1 MRFHAAALSA
11 LLLES
16 AASYGFSD
24 MAKSILPAKT
34 LAKRANTTD
43 IPLPINVEASQYWDG
58 ADGPWSSFPLQ
69 VGTAAQDIRVFI
81 STNGY
86 TTWTVRP
93 LGCGGEASSI
103 SGCEESRGEFF
114 LTNESLTWVPNSIFQ
129 LGLPNEMA
137 LGLDDEANYGFDTV
151 TLGWQGS
158 GGPSVQHSTIA
169 NMAYYEFWLGTFG
182 LNPQP
187 ANFTTYT
194 DPQPSFMTQLKKN
207 NTIPSLSWGYTAGN
221 QYRYSGVY
229 GSLVLGGYDQS
240 KFEPTNLTIPFGSDV
255 SRDLLVGVQAI
266 TTSDDI
272 ELSESSQSFYA
283 LIDSTVAYLYLPE
296 VICTAF
302 EENFGLVWNDYYQ
315 YYLVDDDLHKKLL
328 ADNTEVTFTLGQSTS
343 GGQTINITLP
353 YSAFDLEL
361 AFPYVAN
368 STRYFPLK
376 RAANDTQYTLGR
388 TFLQEAYVVAD
399 YERRNFTVAPCVW
412 QQNAAS
418 EIRTIF
424 SPDSKFSFD
433 GNGKSS
439 GISGGAIAGIVIGVI
454 AVIAILAA
462 ALWFL
467 RRKKQQKKYAAVELE
482 AKSFAAAQ
490 TPSGPSSPIK
500 EDPHA
505 GVNTPTGGE
514 LDSSRQI
521 HEIAGASK
529 PNAAEMDAPWRG
541 ELDAAGGHDEF
552 YGKLPQNTFEM
563 EGNNEPIFEMDATA
577 TQLHELEPDTRRQ
590 SWDSGDD
597 RGDEK
602 RYLQMQGY

>member
-1 MRFHAAALSA
+1 MRFQTAALSA
-11 LLLES
+11 LFLES
-16 AASYGFSD
+16 AASYDFSS
-24 MAKSILPAKT
+24 MARSMLPAQR
-34 LAKRANTTD
+34 LEKRANTTE

-58 ADGPWSSFPLQ
+58 ADGPW
-69 VGTAAQDIRVFI
+69 
-81 STNGY
+81 
-86 TTWTVRP
+86 P
-93 LGCGGEASSI
+93 LGCPAGTI
-103 SGCEESRGEFF
+103 TGCEESRGELF
-114 LTNESLTWVPNSIFQ
+114 LTNQSLTWVPNSIFQ

-158 GGPSVQHSTIA
+158 GLPTVQHSTIA
-169 NMAYYEFWLGTFG
+169 NMATFDFWLGTFG
-182 LNPQP
+182 INPQP

-194 DPQPSFMTQLKKN
+194 DPQPSFMTQLKNN

-221 QYRYSGVY
+221 QYRFSGVY

-255 SRDLLVGVQAI
+255 SRDLLVGVQSI
-266 TTSDDI
+266 TTGSAGLSNTSDA
-272 ELSESSQSFYA
+272 FYA
-283 LIDSTVAYLYLPE
+283 LIDSTVAELWLPE
-296 VICTAF
+296 SVCTAF
-302 EENFGLVWNDYYQ
+302 ENAFGLVYDEYYSRYIVNDTMHQ
-315 YYLVDDDLHKKLL
+315 SLL
-328 ADNTEVTFTLGQSTS
+328 ALNKSITLTLGQSNS
-343 GGQTINITLP
+343 GGQTVDITLP
-353 YSAFDLEL
+353 YAAMDLEISY
-361 AFPYVAN
+361 PYVAN
-368 STRYFPLK
+368 STRYFPLR

-388 TFLQEAYVVAD
+388 AFLQEAYVAAD

-412 QQNAAS
+412 EQNSAS
-418 EIRTIF
+418 DIRTILSTDF
-424 SPDSKFSFD
+424 KNPNSGS
-433 GNGKSS
+433 G
-439 GISGGAIAGIVIGVI
+439 GISGGAIAGIVIGVLAI
-454 AVIAILAA
+454 IAILAG
-462 ALWFL
+462 ALWFM
-467 RRKKQQKKYAAVELE
+467 RRKKQQKKHAAVELE
-482 AKSFAAAQ
+482 AKSLAAAQ
-490 TPSGPSSPIK
+490 TPSGPSSPVK

-505 GVNTPTGGE
+505 GISTPTGGE

-529 PNAAEMDAPWRG
+529 PTAAEMDAPWRG
-541 ELDAAGGHDEF
+541 ELDAAGGHHEF

>member
-16 AASYGFSD
+16 AASYEFSD

-433 GNGKSS
+433 GNDKSS

-462 ALWFL
+462 ALWYM

-482 AKSFAAAQ
+482 AKSFA
-490 TPSGPSSPIK
+490 
-500 EDPHA
+500 
-505 GVNTPTGGE
+505 
-514 LDSSRQI
+514 
-521 HEIAGASK
+521 
-529 PNAAEMDAPWRG
+529 
-541 ELDAAGGHDEF
+541 
-552 YGKLPQNTFEM
+552 
-563 EGNNEPIFEMDATA
+563 
-577 TQLHELEPDTRRQ
+577 
-590 SWDSGDD
+590 
-597 RGDEK
+597 
-602 RYLQMQGY
+602 

>member
-1 MRFHAAALSA
+1 
-11 LLLES
+11 
-16 AASYGFSD
+16 
-24 MAKSILPAKT
+24 
-34 LAKRANTTD
+34 
-43 IPLPINVEASQYWDG
+43 
-58 ADGPWSSFPLQ
+58 
-69 VGTAAQDIRVFI
+69 
-81 STNGY
+81 
-86 TTWTVRP
+86 
-93 LGCGGEASSI
+93 
-103 SGCEESRGEFF
+103 
-114 LTNESLTWVPNSIFQ
+114 
-129 LGLPNEMA
+129 
-137 LGLDDEANYGFDTV
+137 
-151 TLGWQGS
+151 
-158 GGPSVQHSTIA
+158 
-169 NMAYYEFWLGTFG
+169 
-182 LNPQP
+182 
-187 ANFTTYT
+187 
-194 DPQPSFMTQLKKN
+194 
-207 NTIPSLSWGYTAGN
+207 
-221 QYRYSGVY
+221 
-229 GSLVLGGYDQS
+229 
-240 KFEPTNLTIPFGSDV
+240 
-255 SRDLLVGVQAI
+255 
-266 TTSDDI
+266 
-272 ELSESSQSFYA
+272 

-296 VICTAF
+296 VICRAF
-302 EENFGLVWNDYYQ
+302 EQNFGLVWNDYYQ
-315 YYLVDDDLHKKLL
+315 YYLVNETLHKQLL
-328 ADNTEVTFTLGQSTS
+328 ADDTEVTFTLGQSTS

-353 YSAFDLEL
+353 YPAFDLEL

-424 SPDSKFSFD
+424 SPDSEFSLD

-439 GISGGAIAGIVIGVI
+439 GISGGAIAGIVIGVV

-462 ALWFL
+462 ALWYM

-541 ELDAAGGHDEF
+541 ELDAAGGHHEF

>member
-1 MRFHAAALSA
+1 MRFQTAALSA

-16 AASYGFSD
+16 AASYDFSS
-24 MAKSILPAKT
+24 MARSILPAQR
-34 LAKRANTTD
+34 LEKRANTTE

-69 VGTAAQDIRVFI
+69 VGTPAQNIRAFI

-93 LGCGGEASSI
+93 LGCPAGTI
-103 SGCEESRGEFF
+103 TGCEESRGELF
-114 LTNESLTWVPNSIFQ
+114 LTNQSLTWVPNSIFQ

-158 GGPSVQHSTIA
+158 GLPTVQHSTIA
-169 NMAYYEFWLGTFG
+169 NMATFDFWLGTFG
-182 LNPQP
+182 INPQP

-194 DPQPSFMTQLKKN
+194 DPQPSFMTQLKNN

-221 QYRYSGVY
+221 QYRFSGVY

-255 SRDLLVGVQAI
+255 SRDLLVGVQSI
-266 TTSDDI
+266 TTGSAGLSNTSDA
-272 ELSESSQSFYA
+272 FYA
-283 LIDSTVAYLYLPE
+283 LIDSTVAELWLPE
-296 VICTAF
+296 SVCTAF
-302 EENFGLVWNDYYQ
+302 ENAFGLVYDEYYSRYIVNDTMHQ
-315 YYLVDDDLHKKLL
+315 SLL
-328 ADNTEVTFTLGQSTS
+328 ALNKSITLTLGQSNS
-343 GGQTINITLP
+343 GGQTVDITLP
-353 YSAFDLEL
+353 YAAMDLEISY
-361 AFPYVAN
+361 PYVAN
-368 STRYFPLK
+368 STRYFPLR

-388 TFLQEAYVVAD
+388 AFLQEAYVAAD

-412 QQNAAS
+412 EQNSAS
-418 EIRTIF
+418 DIRTILSTDF
-424 SPDSKFSFD
+424 KNPNSGS
-433 GNGKSS
+433 G
-439 GISGGAIAGIVIGVI
+439 GISGGAIAGIVIGVLAI
-454 AVIAILAA
+454 IAILAG
-462 ALWFL
+462 ALWFM
-467 RRKKQQKKYAAVELE
+467 RRKKQQKKHAAVELE
-482 AKSFAAAQ
+482 AKSLAAAQ
-490 TPSGPSSPIK
+490 TPSGPSSPVK

-505 GVNTPTGGE
+505 GISTPTGGE

-529 PNAAEMDAPWRG
+529 PTAAEMDAPWRG
-541 ELDAAGGHDEF
+541 ELDAAGGHHEF